1 LNDTVGENNYLK
13 VEIDIMRKEILFA
26 KDSIK
31 VMEEQITG
39 LRGHATDANKKS
51 NVLSKKTSEHNNWI
65 LSLKAKSE
73 QGKEQFELEVKK
85 LQERLQERY
94 ESENV
99 KEDDLDGKKNK
110 GENANKKFDNPIE
123 IMKIR
128 LKNIKNKNH
137 QKAHLLT
144 NYVRNAVVVE
154 EAFKVIK
161 EGSGITNID
170 EIVTAFIKAEEQNY
184 ALWNYVNQLSRECDL
199 YEERI
204 GLIDKD
210 IGRYEQMANM
220 NNSELK
226 KKVVCMGEEAEDLKQ

>member
-1 LNDTVGENNYLK
+1 
-13 VEIDIMRKEILFA
+13 MRKEILFA

-39 LRGHATDANKKS
+39 LRSHATDANKKS

-226 KKVVCMGEEAEDLKQ
+226 KKVVQMGEEAEDLK

>member
-1 LNDTVGENNYLK
+1 MKSLDQIKASIKIKIPDESDEHRKKVKLSSLHHQLQNEKVRLNDTIGENNYLK

-26 KDSIK
+26 KDSIR
-31 VMEEQITG
+31 VMEEQIKG
-39 LRGHATDANKKS
+39 LKGCATDANKKS

-99 KEDDLDGKKNK
+99 KEDDIDGKKNK
-110 GENANKKFDNPIE
+110 GDGANKKFDNPIE

-128 LKNIKNKNH
+128 LKNIQNKNR
-137 QKAHLLT
+137 QKSHLLT
-144 NYVRNAVVVE
+144 NYIRNALVVE
-154 EAFKVIK
+154 EAFRVIK

-170 EIVTAFIKAEEQNY
+170 EIVTAFIKAEE
-184 ALWNYVNQLSRECDL
+184 
-199 YEERI
+199 
-204 GLIDKD
+204 
-210 IGRYEQMANM
+210 
-220 NNSELK
+220 
-226 KKVVCMGEEAEDLKQ
+226 